1 MQFFIEVFDLYIKIN
16 HNKLNQIIY
25 IMKKKIILMLL
36 ILLSITYAD
45 GGGNLSAQEP
55 EIESSGTWGGIDW
68 TLTTDGTLTIAPT
81 DNEITKIKPWSE
93 TNPKELYQRGEWPA
107 AVNDAISAITGWP
120 YNRSKVKRLIIEE
133 GVTSIG
139 SFVGQEFTNL
149 TGEVV
154 IPSTVTYIGQEAF
167 RNSPMTRLTF
177 APGGTEKLCIAPGA
191 LKKLEIKELVLP
203 SDRPEVHIHSWV
215 FNDCASLEHVIIPAN
230 VTFGGQ
236 THIDYMGF
244 NNSGNGDS
252 QVFARCWKL
261 NTMVFLSEEVKN
273 RFYNAPGNKNNINA
287 IGGVTNVV
295 QGIISL
301 SSIEFGVNHVA
312 LSWDDVDGATGYNI
326 YQEEVL
332 VSEAQIATTF
342 AKNDL
347 DQNTEYNFTIKAV
360 LENGESIPTIVNAK
374 TKKTVVPAAEATQ
387 IGVDHITLSWDDV
400 NYAKGYNIYKG
411 EELVSEAQTATT
423 FTANNLEKNTE
434 YCFKVST
441 VYDIDESNKTE
452 EIRVTTKSLAAKV
465 NETEYGTIDEA
476 IAYWTDETTLTLLAD
491 VILSD
496 AITLISDETRTLEF
510 GTFTMTAASGESA
523 FIIPEN
529 STVILNNGKLTQNS
543 GFVISTS
550 GTLTLQD
557 MTITGTVEY
566 LDGEMFTNKSFNVSA
581 KKSFT
586 GVGTNPTQNWS
597 TISTPIADAAIPTGT
612 HDLYRFNEPEQE
624 WEYYADEDN
633 VFATLD
639 LGRGYLYANEEDII
653 LELEG
658 AINIDDVVFPLSY
671 TEDNTLAGFNMVGN
685 PFTYNITDNNFSTE
699 ATLAEGFYTLGTN
712 GEWIPNTNGT
722 AITPMQSVLIKA
734 NKEADLTITNGPV
747 RRTRD
752 GNKHFAIKVSDN
764 NYQDIAYVVFND
776 GLGLNKIEH
785 RNANVPMIYIPIE
798 DNDYAVATMEEGIEE
813 IPVSFKAGKLGEY
826 TIAADARECELEKLT
841 LVDHFTG
848 VETNLL
854 IEDYSFVA
862 RTDDNPDRFHIKI
875 NSMNNVDND
884 DNFVYINNG
893 NIIIN
898 NIEGQGTLRIYDV
911 MGRNM
916 AEYNVYETANIS
928 SEYLGSGM
936 YIIQMTDNSGVK
948 VQKIIID

>member
-203 SDRPEVHIHSWV
+203 SDRPEVHIHCWV

-301 SSIEFGVNHVA
+301 SSIEFGVNHVS

-566 LDGEMFTNKSFNVSA
+566 LGGEMFTNKSFNVSA

-586 GVGTNPTQNWS
+586 GVGTDPTQNWS

-633 VFATLD
+633 VFAKLD
-639 LGRGYLYANEEDII
+639 LGRGYLYANEEDIT
-653 LELEG
+653 LELVG

-685 PFTYNITDNNFSTE
+685 PFTYNITDDNFSTE

-712 GEWIPNTNGT
+712 GEWIPNTTGT
-722 AITPMQSVLIKA
+722 TITPMESVLIKA

-752 GNKHFAIKVSDN
+752 SNKHFAIKVSDN

-785 RNANVPMIYIPIE
+785 RNAIVPMIYIPIE

-841 LVDHFTG
+841 LVDRFTG

-854 IEDYSFVA
+854 IEDYTFIA

-875 NSMNNVDND
+875 NSMNNGDND

-911 MGRNM
+911 MGRNI